1 MLKRPT
7 DELRQRLLVGPAQEC
22 AEKLAAYQSAGAHR
36 IMLWPV
42 SDEIHQLE
50 WRSFKNTSLPRHTRV
65 SPERAENNKPKC

>member
-50 WRSFKNTSLPRHTRV
+50 
-65 SPERAENNKPKC
+65 